1 MKPILVLVTVPTLA
15 VGRKLGKRL
24 VEAKL
29 AACVNIVP
37 GLTSIY
43 RWQGKVETGKELL
56 LLIKSAE
63 GKWKALEA
71 AIRANHPY
79 ECPEIV
85 AVPPSRMAKAYGAW
99 WRGALNVE

>member
-1 MKPILVLVTVPTLA
+1 MKPILVLVTVPSLA
-15 VGRKLGKRL
+15 VGKKLGKRL

-29 AACVNIVP
+29 AACVNIIP

-43 RWQGKVETGKELL
+43 RWQGRVETGKELL
-56 LLIKSAE
+56 LLIKSEE
-63 GKWKALEA
+63 GKWKDLEA
-71 AIRANHPY
+71 AIRENHPY

-99 WRGALNVE
+99 WGKALGL